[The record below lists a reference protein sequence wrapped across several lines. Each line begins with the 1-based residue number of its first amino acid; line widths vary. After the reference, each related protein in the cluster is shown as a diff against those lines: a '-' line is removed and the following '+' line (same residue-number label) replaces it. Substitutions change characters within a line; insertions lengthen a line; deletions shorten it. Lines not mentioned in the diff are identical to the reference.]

1 MPTTKPAPDMND
13 LSAQIEALKADI
25 SRITTTL
32 SDMGTARKDAAV
44 TSAKEQA
51 AHLRAE
57 GHKQLE
63 MAQATAEDYGAQAA
77 DAIRRQPAAAVGMA
91 VAAGFIAGLL
101 TGRK

>member
-1 MPTTKPAPDMND
+1 MPTTKTAPDMQD

-25 SRITTTL
+25 SQITTTL
-32 SDMGTARKDAAV
+32 TEMGTARKDAAIN
-44 TSAKEQA
+44 SAKSQA
-51 AHLRAE
+51 EHLRAE

-63 MAQATAEDYGAQAA
+63 MAQSTAEDYGAQAA

-101 TGRK
+101 TSRK